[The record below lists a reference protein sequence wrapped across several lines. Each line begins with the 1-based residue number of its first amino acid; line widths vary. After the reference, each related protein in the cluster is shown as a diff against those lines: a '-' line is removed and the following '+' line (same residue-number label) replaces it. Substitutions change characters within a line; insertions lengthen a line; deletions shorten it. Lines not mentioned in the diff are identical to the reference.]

1 MRAVVFHQGALGDFL
16 LAVSVLDELCL
27 ADPGLMLDFWSK
39 PEHAALLGGKSW
51 LGKCAALDGPLIPS
65 LFQDNLW
72 RSTPLPDFLEE
83 ADRVF
88 ILGQS
93 GTRILAER
101 LSIRLRARVDWI
113 KSFPTDETGIHVT
126 DFVRRQMA
134 ALGLQLSS
142 SSGPLIQ
149 PHDALEKPGSSL
161 KEFGIT
167 EKPILVHPG
176 SGGKRKVWP
185 PHNWH
190 SLLHW
195 IRNEFAVPV
204 LLSIGPAD
212 HYLEEFSRSI
222 AETGIP
228 IVSGLSL
235 TNLAALLSRCR
246 LYIGS
251 DSGVTHL
258 AAAVGVP
265 VIAIFGPTDPEI
277 WGPRGQSV
285 HVIIKNWDEAAF
297 DDWRNAEAEET
308 PDPELKELVRKLM

>member
-16 LAVSVLDELCL
+16 LAASVLDELCA
-27 ADPGLMLDFWSK
+27 ADPRLMLDFWSK
-39 PEHAALLGGKSW
+39 PEHVALLVGKPYF
-51 LGKCAALDGPLIPS
+51 GKCVPLDGPLIPS

-101 LSIRLRARVDWI
+101 LSTQLRARVNWI

-134 ALGLQLSS
+134 ALGLQFSM
-142 SSGPLIQ
+142 SSGSLIQ
-149 PHDALEKPGSSL
+149 PPNVLEESDSFLKRFGIAEKPV
-161 KEFGIT
+161 FI
-167 EKPILVHPG
+167 HPG
-176 SGGKRKVWP
+176 SGGKRKVCP
-185 PHNWH
+185 PNNWH

-195 IRNEFAVPV
+195 LKKEFAVPV
-204 LLSIGPAD
+204 LFSTGPAD
-212 HYLEEFSRSI
+212 YYLEEFSKSI
-222 AETGIP
+222 AELGIP
-228 IVSGLSL
+228 IVSGLPL

-258 AAAVGVP
+258 ASAVGAP
-265 VIAIFGPTDPEI
+265 VIAIFGPTDPVV

-285 HVIIKNWDEAAF
+285 HVIIKNWEEAAF
-297 DDWRNAEAEET
+297 DDWRTADTGET
-308 PDPELKELVRKLM
+308 PDPELKELVRELM